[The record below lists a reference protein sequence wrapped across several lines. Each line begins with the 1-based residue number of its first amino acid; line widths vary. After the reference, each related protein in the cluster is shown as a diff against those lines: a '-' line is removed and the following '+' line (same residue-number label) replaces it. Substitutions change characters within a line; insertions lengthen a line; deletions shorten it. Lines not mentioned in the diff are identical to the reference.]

1 MARPKRVVFVQHAG
15 APGGSAMSLLY
26 TIAGLDRARF
36 QPVVALARP
45 MSALR
50 SLYVDAGIE
59 TVDWPGLALWDHST
73 VAPRRLYRPRS
84 WWKLGQVAVRW
95 RATARRTLEL
105 VSETRAD
112 LVHLNSMPLAPSA
125 AALTNAGFPYVWHV
139 REPPLPAYGL
149 RYAALRRIMLRADA
163 LIFISDA
170 DRRAWIGQHAAE
182 VVHNFV
188 DLDRFRPE
196 VRADGVCSRFGI
208 AADQPLLL
216 YLGGA
221 SAAKG
226 VDPLLD
232 ALARLAPRVPG
243 VRCLMPGIDGAEA
256 MGNGDATGAP
266 AVTQRLMRRI
276 RRLDLQDVVVAAP
289 FQSDIAP
296 LIAASDVVVF
306 PATRP
311 HFARPAIEAAAMAR
325 PVVASRFPVMEE
337 LVRDGV
343 TGCLV
348 PPGDDEALAAALAS
362 LLERPARRQA
372 MGNAGR
378 EFAASHFDQS
388 RQIAR
393 IMDVYERVLSR

>member
-1 MARPKRVVFVQHAG
+1 MTRPRRIVFVQHAG

-26 TIAGLDRARF
+26 TIAGLDPARF
-36 QPVVALARP
+36 EPLVALARP
-45 MSALR
+45 TAALR
-50 SLYVDAGIE
+50 SLYVDAGVE
-59 TVDWPGLALWDHST
+59 TIDWPGLALWDHST

-84 WWKLGQVAVRW
+84 WWKLGQVALRW

-105 VSETRAD
+105 VRQSRAD

-125 AALTNAGFPYVWHV
+125 AALTDAGFPYVWHV
-139 REPPLPAYGL
+139 REPPLPAWGL

-163 LIFISDA
+163 LIFISEA
-170 DRRAWIGQHAAE
+170 DRRAWIGGHPAE
-182 VVHNFV
+182 VIHNFV
-188 DLDRFRPE
+188 DLERFHPDVSDDG
-196 VRADGVCSRFGI
+196 VRARFGI

-232 ALARLAPRVPG
+232 ALALLTRRVAG
-243 VRCLMPGIDGAEA
+243 LRCLMPGIDGGDV
-256 MGNGDATGAP
+256 MHNGDATRAP
-266 AVTQRLMRRI
+266 AVIRRLMQRI

-348 PPGDDEALAAALAS
+348 APGDAEELAAALGS
-362 LLERPARRQA
+362 LLEHRPRRRA
-372 MGNAGR
+372 LGNAGR
-378 EFAASHFDQS
+378 EFAEQHFDQS
-388 RQIAR
+388 RQIAH
-393 IMDVYERVLSR
+393 IMDVYEGVLSR